1 MYIVYI
7 YIYIHTYIYIYIYML
22 TAHEDAGVRCS
33 ALDALRAF
41 AELGEKMVIVM
52 IMKTV
57 INN

>member
-1 MYIVYI
+1 MYVYSIYI
-7 YIYIHTYIYIYIYML
+7 YIYAHICIYIYML